1 MTTTGVLD
9 TTYLPVAFGSFVAFM
24 IIYKYASPKLSSLI
38 CPKYQHLTEQQ
49 QINWNTRTMSS
60 IHSVIMG
67 YVCIYTMLYD
77 PDVRKDPIWR
87 HTVQV
92 RIAGAILIGYSVA
105 DTIVMA
111 IHYKQIGEP
120 FYFLHH
126 ASAAYAFF
134 YVSMFGVLPYFSNY
148 RLLSEIST
156 PLVNQRWFFST
167 LGYKKD
173 NKYFIINGVVMTL
186 VFFLTR
192 LACMPYYWFMV
203 YTVYNTEPFTR
214 LGHMQYV
221 LLGTC
226 SVLDIINFFWF
237 YRMMHGVYKVVSYLI
252 NKENDIPLK
261 EDWIS
266 KQKRKEPH
274 NSYIPVFLSFFFSL
288 LLSIS
293 PSFLFLV
300 FFSPFYCVLSLSF
313 FSVPFDFSR
322 FLSVSF
328 ILFISHLFLYHSFF
342 LFLFIF
348 LLSFSP
354 FLSSSIYLFSL
365 FLFYI
370 LSQFLFISLPFLLYL
385 FLFIISLSLSL
396 SLAHFLFFLFSSF
409 FHSVFDDHSFFSF
422 THYFSLRFSLF

>member
-1 MTTTGVLD
+1 MPTDLCARVGEKDCDAANMTTTGVLD
-9 TTYLPVAFGSFVAFM
+9 TSYLPVAFGSFVAFM
-24 IIYKYASPKLSSLI
+24 IIYRYASPKISSLI
-38 CPKYQHLTEQQ
+38 CPKYQYLTEQQ
-49 QINWNTRTMSS
+49 QINWNTRIMSS

-67 YVCIYTMLYD
+67 YICIYTMLYD

-87 HTVQV
+87 HTLQV

-111 IHYKQIGEP
+111 IHYKKIGEP

-226 SVLDIINFFWF
+226 FVLDIINFFWF

-261 EDWIS
+261 ED
-266 KQKRKEPH
+266 
-274 NSYIPVFLSFFFSL
+274 
-288 LLSIS
+288 
-293 PSFLFLV
+293 
-300 FFSPFYCVLSLSF
+300 
-313 FSVPFDFSR
+313 
-322 FLSVSF
+322 
-328 ILFISHLFLYHSFF
+328 
-342 LFLFIF
+342 
-348 LLSFSP
+348 
-354 FLSSSIYLFSL
+354 
-365 FLFYI
+365 
-370 LSQFLFISLPFLLYL
+370 
-385 FLFIISLSLSL
+385 
-396 SLAHFLFFLFSSF
+396 
-409 FHSVFDDHSFFSF
+409 
-422 THYFSLRFSLF
+422 